1 MIRIC
6 AVKPMSKLR
15 VRIELTDGT
24 WKTVNLEPYFRG
36 PIFEPLRSDP
46 ALFRSVTVDR
56 ELGTIVWPNGADIDP
71 DVLIE
76 GRKAAWMEPEKEKTS
91 TRYPTKVTARVAG
104 VRERKSAYRRN
115 KSKK

>member
-1 MIRIC
+1 
-6 AVKPMSKLR
+6 MSKLR

-24 WKTVNLEPYFRG
+24 LKTIDLEPYLRG

-46 ALFRSVTVDR
+46 TLFRSVTVDR

-76 GRKAAWMEPEKEKTS
+76 GRQAAWMEPEKEKS
-91 TRYPTKVTARVAG
+91 RTRYATKVIARVVG
-104 VRERKSAYRRN
+104 IRERKSAYKRK

>member
-1 MIRIC
+1 MIRIRT
-6 AVKPMSKLR
+6 VKPMSKLR

-24 WKTVNLEPYFRG
+24 RKTIDLEPYFRG
-36 PIFEPLRSDP
+36 PIFESLRSDP

-76 GRKAAWMEPEKEKTS
+76 GWKAAWMESEDEKS
-91 TRYPTKVTARVAG
+91 RTRYATKVTARVAG
-104 VRERKSAYRRN
+104 VRDAKSAYVRK